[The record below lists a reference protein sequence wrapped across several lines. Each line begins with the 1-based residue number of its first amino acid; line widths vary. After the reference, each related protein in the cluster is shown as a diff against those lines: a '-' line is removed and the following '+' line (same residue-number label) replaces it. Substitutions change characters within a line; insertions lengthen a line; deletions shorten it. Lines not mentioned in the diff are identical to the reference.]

1 MIFFKNWEDV
11 MDSSLCY
18 LLRGVLAKS
27 DKDRLRTS
35 QSCFEE
41 VKDVSRVEKHCIQVI
56 ERINKNETQE
66 HEEIGIF
73 FSVIIFPLNFF
84 IWACFVS
91 FFPYFH
97 QFL

>member
-1 MIFFKNWEDV
+1 

-27 DKDRLRTS
+27 DKDRLRTT
-35 QSCFEE
+35 QCCIEE

-66 HEEIGIF
+66 YEEIGTFYCNSISSK
-73 FSVIIFPLNFF
+73 FSRT
-84 IWACFVS
+84 ACFLS
-91 FFPYFH
+91 FFQIFH